1 MHEASI
7 AQSIVQTVLKEAD
20 KQKASRVESVE
31 IEIGELT
38 FLGIDQ
44 VEFWT
49 KTGFQGTVAENADII
64 LKKVK
69 GTIHCNVCQYQGKL
83 KRQTD
88 PIYHLTLPAFS
99 CPHCQ
104 SSKIEI
110 TQGKEAIVR
119 RIKILKN

>member
-7 AQSIVQTVLKEAD
+7 AQSIVQTVLQEAN
-20 KQKASRVESVE
+20 KQNALHVESVE

-44 VEFWT
+44 IEFWL
-49 KTGFQGTVAENADII
+49 KTGFQGTIAEKADVY
-64 LKKVK
+64 LKQVK
-69 GTIHCNVCQYQGKL
+69 GTIRCEVCQYQGELKL
-83 KRQTD
+83 QID
-88 PIYHLTLPAFS
+88 PIYHLSLPAFS

-104 SSKIEI
+104 SPKIKI